1 MAAGAAN
8 HTMHNLEPFII
19 EWRRTMKAVPNI
31 HPQTLDELESH
42 VRQTVAELVQSGVP
56 EAEAC
61 RRAAAELGSPE
72 TMAAEFL
79 KLRPAA
85 WLPVKVVTALGVT
98 LAVGLAWWL
107 FGRSG
112 ARTSSDLL
120 LGVHV
125 FTVTLGYA
133 AGLLLGLLGVCFVFQ
148 RCRGE
153 LAPRRMAPLTR
164 VSATFAATAT
174 GLTALGIVLAM
185 AWSKREW
192 GQYWNWDAKEI
203 GALCILL
210 WMGGF
215 LAAHSLRWVTPRGL
229 LLASLAGSN
238 VVALGW
244 FGGLLPQRL
253 QNYGGAGY
261 VGILLFL
268 AVVGNLLVLLL
279 GLAPAGW
286 LRWRKA

>member
-1 MAAGAAN
+1 M
-8 HTMHNLEPFII
+8 
-19 EWRRTMKAVPNI
+19 
-31 HPQTLDELESH
+31 
-42 VRQTVAELVQSGVP
+42 
-56 EAEAC
+56 
-61 RRAAAELGSPE
+61 
-72 TMAAEFL
+72 
-79 KLRPAA
+79 
-85 WLPVKVVTALGVT
+85 
-98 LAVGLAWWL
+98 GLAWLL
-107 FGRSG
+107 FGRSD

-133 AGLLLGLLGVCFVFQ
+133 AGLLLGLLGVCYVFQ

-164 VSATFAATAT
+164 VSATFAAAAT

-203 GALCILL
+203 GLCILL
-210 WMGGF
+210 WMGSF

-244 FGGLLPQRL
+244 FGGWLPQGL
-253 QNYGGAGY
+253 HNDGGAGH
-261 VGILLFL
+261 VGIVLFL
-268 AVVGNLLVLLL
+268 AVLGNLLVLLL

-286 LRWRKA
+286 LRSRKA

>member
-1 MAAGAAN
+1 MP
-8 HTMHNLEPFII
+8 NLEQFII
-19 EWRRTMKAVPNI
+19 EWRRTMQAVPNV
-31 HPQTLDELESH
+31 HPRTLDELENH
-42 VRQTVAELVQSGVP
+42 VRQTVADLVQSGVP

-72 TMAAEFL
+72 TMAAEFR
-79 KLRPAA
+79 KLRPTA
-85 WLPVKVVTALGVT
+85 WLPVKVVTILGLM
-98 LAVGLAWWL
+98 LAVGLVWWL

-112 ARTSSDLL
+112 TRTSTDLL

-125 FTVTLGYA
+125 LTVTLGYS
-133 AGLLLGLLGVCFVFQ
+133 AGVLLGFLGLCFVFQ

-153 LAPRRMAPLTR
+153 LPPRRMAPLTR
-164 VSATFAATAT
+164 VTATFAAAAT

-185 AWSKREW
+185 FWSKREW

-203 GALCILL
+203 GGLCIFL

-229 LLASLAGSN
+229 LLATLAGSN

-244 FGGLLPQRL
+244 FGGNLPQRL
-253 QNYGGAGY
+253 HNYGSVGS

-268 AVVGNLLVLLL
+268 AVLGNLLVLLL